1 MNRVADAHSA
11 AERGAPSTRAARAA
25 PGYPSSRTSHAERIG
40 EPGAVIRYG
49 HDGLEMVNLRWGF
62 EPLEPTGRLGAALR
76 SEGRSFPTNRCL
88 VPASEVYLPF
98 DGRRYRVSLVSGDWF
113 YFAGVWR
120 AASRTWPASYA
131 VLTVE
136 AGEDVRPLRER
147 QNAVILRKDRMA
159 WLDGG
164 DEGLLRPLSKGTFRV
179 ERADSDPRQGHLI

>member
-1 MNRVADAHSA
+1 MSRVADAHSD
-11 AERGAPSTRAARAA
+11 AERGASSASGRRAA
-25 PGYPSSRTSHAERIG
+25 PGYPSNRTSHAERIG

-62 EPLEPTGRLGAALR
+62 ALEPSGRLGAALR

-98 DGRRYRVSLVSGDWF
+98 EGRRYRVSLVDGDWF
-113 YFAGVWR
+113 YLAGLWR
-120 AASRTWPASYA
+120 QASRTWPASYA

-136 AGEDVRPLRER
+136 AGADVRPLRER

-159 WLDGG
+159 WLEGG
-164 DEGLLRPLSKGTFRV
+164 DETLLRPLPKGTFRV
-179 ERADSDPRQGHLI
+179 ERADSDPRQGLLI